1 MTYTILLEAIGA
13 IFSIFAAY
21 SMSLSTKDNTRP
33 LYIAFISFFISNL
46 SLITFFTLSGKIP
59 IILQMLLFFV
69 TSIIGIYKHT
79 SNKKRDMFLIVSI
92 VSIYIF
98 VLFINGILNLEET
111 TFDIKIIDLIA
122 SSIAIIGSFLLSSH
136 NYIRRSY
143 AFICFFLAD
152 VIFVYIGYENQFYF
166 FMLQSV
172 FYLYTSVKGYKN
184 TMKIKPQT

>member
-184 TMKIKPQT
+184 TMKVKPQT

>member
-79 SNKKRDMFLIVSI
+79 SNKKRDVFLIVSI

-122 SSIAIIGSFLLSSH
+122 SLIAIIGSFLLSSH

>member
-122 SSIAIIGSFLLSSH
+122 SLIAIIGSFLLSSH